1 MSRWEFMRRLE
12 ELLSEI
18 SPSEREEALQYYND
32 YFNDAGKENEKEVM
46 EALGSPEQV
55 AQIVKDGLS
64 ENGGQGEFTENGFT
78 SGTVSGQNEVMK
90 RTVNAGQSNQN
101 SQSSQSSKNDQ
112 NSQKTGGFTG
122 EAAYRQPEETVASSY
137 HESYKEEEKK
147 GMPTW
152 AIVLIVIACILGS
165 PLLFGVLTAVLG
177 GIVGIFTAIISLVF
191 GLGVAAL
198 VLYVVAIALVIA
210 GFGSMLISPLMAVGL
225 LGAGC
230 ICAALGIIFMLVTVF
245 LVGKCIPGICQGIA
259 YIWKSL
265 FSKKGG
271 AAA

>member
-55 AQIVKDGLS
+55 AQIVKEGLS

-78 SGTVSGQNEVMK
+78 STASSHQNEVVK
-90 RTVNAGQSNQN
+90 RTLN
-101 SQSSQSSKNDQ
+101 SGESSQNA
-112 NSQKTGGFTG
+112 NGFEK
-122 EAAYRQPEETVASSY
+122 EAAFKQTEGTVDASYYDS
-137 HESYKEEEKK
+137 HDKEVKK
-147 GMPTW
+147 EMPTW
-152 AIVLIVIACILGS
+152 AIVLIVMACILGS
-165 PLLFGVLTAVLG
+165 PLIIGVLMAVLG
-177 GIVGIFTAIISLVF
+177 AVIGLFAAIVSLVF
-191 GLGVAAL
+191 GIGVTAL

-210 GFGSMLISPLMAVGL
+210 GLGCMIVSPLKGIGL
-225 LGAGC
+225 LGGGC
-230 ICAALGIIFMLVTVF
+230 ICAALGILFMLLTVF
-245 LVGKCIPGICQGIA
+245 LAGKCIPGICQGIA

-271 AAA
+271 KAA